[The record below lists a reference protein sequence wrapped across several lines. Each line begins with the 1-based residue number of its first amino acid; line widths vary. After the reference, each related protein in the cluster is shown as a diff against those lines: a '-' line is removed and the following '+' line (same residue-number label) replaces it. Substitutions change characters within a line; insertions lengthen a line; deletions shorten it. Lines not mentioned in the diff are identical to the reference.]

1 MPESHAYSAI
11 REMSNISNYYFP
23 TSKTE
28 HYKWCKTF
36 ADLTRRLYHKTAVDM
51 EASGA
56 LTPAGLDPI
65 FRTFFITVLK
75 REDVFR
81 IMDMYTVEGYK
92 TLFIMNS
99 RKSWL
104 KITYFI
110 KIIIISFGIY

>member
-65 FRTFFITVLK
+65 LRTFFITILK

-81 IMDMYTVEGYK
+81 IMDMYTIEGYK
-92 TLFIMNS
+92 TL
-99 RKSWL
+99 L
-104 KITYFI
+104 
-110 KIIIISFGIY
+110 